1 MEQAAE
7 IEEIIGSLARIAER
21 PSDYA
26 ADWKSRTGG
35 KVVGILPMNFPAE
48 IVHAAGALPVIVQE
62 DDATISYGRSL
73 LHEFYCGYTRS
84 LVDQAA
90 TGKLDSYDGIFLVD
104 HCVALLGAV
113 DAIRFELPDTPV
125 FLAQFTAS
133 MDETTT
139 RPQIAGRIGE
149 LRQRLEAMLETI
161 DVQRTRLS

>member
-1 MEQAAE
+1 M
-7 IEEIIGSLARIAER
+7 
-21 PSDYA
+21 
-26 ADWKSRTGG
+26 
-35 KVVGILPMNFPAE
+35 
-48 IVHAAGALPVIVQE
+48 
-62 DDATISYGRSL
+62 
-73 LHEFYCGYTRS
+73 
-84 LVDQAA
+84 
-90 TGKLDSYDGIFLVD
+90 
-104 HCVALLGAV
+104 ALLGAV